1 MNASLVKASTTYKPL
16 QYQEAEDYRLA
27 SEDIHWIV
35 KEVEMTKDV
44 EDYKRASTEE
54 KDFIK
59 NILSIFTQ
67 SDFNVASGYLPLI
80 NYVKNNEVRGMLT
93 SFMAR
98 EYIHQEGYAHL
109 NESLGFPDQY
119 YTDFLEHRETA
130 EKNSYM
136 QDDVFKDNFGLALAK
151 GILLEGISLF
161 GSFIMLKNFE
171 RIGKYPGMCTINE
184 WSLRDESLHVEGNA
198 WLFRTWCRE
207 NPMEVNDTF
216 KRHVYSTAR
225 ELVELEIQF
234 LDFAFGSY
242 KPHNLDKEEVKEY
255 IRYIAD
261 RRLVQ
266 LGLKPNYEV
275 SVNPLPWF
283 DEITNGS
290 SHANFFEKRVTDYSV
305 AGMTGIWKY

>member
-1 MNASLVKASTTYKPL
+1 MPMSYAKAEEFREL
-16 QYQEAEDYRLA
+16 
-27 SEDIHWIV
+27 SENGHW
-35 KEVEMTKDV
+35 KTAEVEMTKDV

-80 NYVKNNEVRGMLT
+80 NYVKNNEIRGMLT
-93 SFMAR
+93 SFMSR
-98 EYIHQEGYAHL
+98 EYEHQKGYNHL
-109 NESLGFPDQY
+109 NESLGFPDSY
-119 YTDFLEHRETA
+119 YTDFLKHRETA

-136 QDDVFKDNFGLALAK
+136 QDDVYKDNFGLSLAK

-171 RIGKYPGMCTINE
+171 RTGKYPGMCSINE
-184 WSLRDESLHVEGNA
+184 WSLKDESLHVEGNA

-207 NPMEVNDTF
+207 NPVEVNDAF
-216 KRHVYSTAR
+216 KRHIYSMAR
-225 ELVELEIQF
+225 ELVELENQF
-234 LDFAFGSY
+234 VEFAFGTY
-242 KPHNLDKEEVKEY
+242 KPDNLDKEDVKEY
-255 IRYIAD
+255 IKYIAD

-283 DEITNGS
+283 DEIANGS
-290 SHANFFEKRVTDYSV
+290 SHANFFEKRVTDYDV
-305 AGMTGIWKY
+305 AGLTGTWKY

>member
-1 MNASLVKASTTYKPL
+1 MITELSKTYKPL
-16 QYQEAEDYRLA
+16 RYQQAEDYRLA
-27 SEDIHWIV
+27 SEDIHWIA

-44 EDYKRASTEE
+44 EDYKRASKEE
-54 KDFIK
+54 KEFIK

-80 NYVKNNEVRGMLT
+80 NYVRNNEIRGMLT

-109 NESLGFPDQY
+109 NESLGFPDNY
-119 YTDFLEHRETA
+119 YTDFLLHRETA
-130 EKNSYM
+130 EKNTYM
-136 QDDVFKDNFGLALAK
+136 QDDVFKDNFGLSLAK

-184 WSLRDESLHVEGNA
+184 WSLRDESLHVEGNS

-207 NPMEVNDTF
+207 NQSEVNDSF
-216 KRHVYSTAR
+216 KRHIYSTTR
-225 ELVELEIQF
+225 ELVELECQF
-234 LDFAFGSY
+234 IEFAFKDYTVS
-242 KPHNLDKEEVKEY
+242 NLDKEQVKEY

-261 RRLVQ
+261 RRLIQ
-266 LGLKPNYEV
+266 LGLKANYGV
-275 SVNPLPWF
+275 KDNPLPWF
-283 DEITNGS
+283 DEVTNGS
-290 SHANFFEKRVTDYSV
+290 SLANFFEKRVTDYAV
-305 AGMTGIWKY
+305 AGMKGEWTY